1 MRKTGK
7 MLHDEARELLVE
19 SYEEAH
25 NAREIAKI
33 FGMKRPWIIC
43 GRTLSEKRQKRFM
56 PPAQNCYKTGRGT
69 YEKNL
74 FNTMLVYH
82 WFWFHLM

>member
-33 FGMKRPWIIC
+33 FGSWIIC

-56 PPAQNCYKTGRGT
+56 PPAQNCYKTGRGI